1 MLGEGFRW
9 GVSSSAFQFEMG
21 DRYRRFIDPNT
32 DWWVWARDPVNVAS
46 GRVSGDLPEDGVD
59 YAELYMRD
67 HELARRLGLNI
78 YRITV
83 EWSRIFPCSTRR
95 VSVDVDVD
103 GEGLVRD
110 VRIGE
115 DELRA
120 LDELADQRY
129 VEFYRR
135 LILDLRGRG
144 FKVIVNLHHFATP
157 IWLHDP
163 ITVRETRGEKGPLGL
178 ADPGF
183 VVEFAKYAAYLA
195 WRLGDLVDMWST
207 FNEPLVNVEAG
218 LLSEG
223 GVFPPGILSPE
234 LALRAVRNIVV
245 AHARAYDQVKRWD
258 NVRADGDSG
267 STAEVGVIH
276 NLAPVYPRGPG
287 DGEAAEALDY
297 LHNRYILEAWTR
309 GLYDEDLE
317 GGGSRVAHLGGRL
330 DWLGVNYYTRVVVE
344 RSEPRWRGIP
354 ASRFRGVDGYG
365 YSCVPGSF
373 SRDGRPCSEMGWEL
387 YPEGMLDVL
396 DLASG
401 YGRPVYVTENGV
413 ADSRDALRP
422 LYIVSHVAA
431 VERAAG
437 EGVDV
442 RAYMYWALTDNYEWS
457 RGFSMRFGL
466 YEVDLETKERRPRGS
481 VEVYRRIVAEN
492 GVGRGLRER
501 YLRAFHLDERLGG

>member
-1 MLGEGFRW
+1 MLGESFRW

-21 DRYRRFIDPNT
+21 DPYRRFLDT
-32 DWWVWARDPVNVAS
+32 RSDWWVWVRDPFNVS
-46 GRVSGDLPEDGVD
+46 TGRVSGDLPEDGVD
-59 YAELYMRD
+59 YAELYRLD
-67 HELARRLGLNI
+67 HELARGLGLNI
-78 YRITV
+78 YRVSV
-83 EWSRIFPCSTRR
+83 EWSRIFPCSTAQ
-95 VSVDVDVD
+95 VDVDFEVD
-103 GEGLVRD
+103 GNGLVKD
-110 VRIGE
+110 VRVGE
-115 DELRA
+115 EELRR
-120 LDELADQRY
+120 LDGVADRRY

-135 LILDLRGRG
+135 LLGDLRGRG
-144 FKVIVNLHHFATP
+144 FKVIVNLHHFTTP

-163 ITVRETRGEKGPLGL
+163 VAVRESRGGRGPLGL
-178 ADPGF
+178 ADERFP
-183 VVEFAKYAAYLA
+183 VEFAKYAAYVA

-245 AHARAYDQVKRWD
+245 AHARAYDQIKRWD
-258 NVRADGDSG
+258 GVRADGDSG
-267 STAEVGVIH
+267 SAAEVGVIH
-276 NLAPVYPRGPG
+276 NLAPVYPLGPG
-287 DGEAAEALDY
+287 DGEAAEALGY

-309 GLYDEDLE
+309 GLYDEGLE
-317 GGGSRVAHLGGRL
+317 GSGSRVAHLGGRL

-365 YSCVPGSF
+365 YSCVPGGF

-396 DLASG
+396 DLASR

-413 ADSRDALRP
+413 GDSRDVLRP

-431 VERAAG
+431 VERKVG
-437 EGVDV
+437 EGLDV
-442 RAYMYWALTDNYEWS
+442 RAYMYWALTDNYEWA
-457 RGFSMRFGL
+457 RGFGQRFGL
-466 YEVDLETKERRPRGS
+466 YEVDLATKERRARGS
-481 VEVYRRIVAEN
+481 VDVYRRIVREG
-492 GVGRGLRER
+492 GVPRDMREEYLGRYGLGEK
-501 YLRAFHLDERLGG
+501 LGL